1 MWRQTNGWVTC
12 AKPSRRNTEP
22 RVSHT
27 FSRRFLKQNYPKY
40 VSDVLS
46 KILEK
51 KRTQLSD
58 VLSEFVIFLKLGVLW
73 WKLKIFIAN
82 FSHIAPKRFW
92 RSFSMLL
99 NSHPTIKWRWK
110 NSVATTLMLNH
121 NLTGLLGTLPKER
134 LRINRWQQQKK
145 APKQRILCLI
155 GHLFSR

>member
-27 FSRRFLKQNYPKY
+27 LSRRFLKQNYPKY

-58 VLSEFVIFLKLGVLW
+58 VLSEFVIFLKLGFLW

-82 FSHIAPKRFW
+82 FSHISPKRFW

-99 NSHPTIKWRWK
+99 ISHPTIKWRWK
-110 NSVATTLMLNH
+110 NSVAITLMLNH
-121 NLTGLLGTLPKER
+121 NLTGLLGTFPKER
-134 LRINRWQQQKK
+134 LRINRWQQQKTV
-145 APKQRILCLI
+145 PKQRILCLI